1 MTKESRFSLKAKA
14 RVNGRKYEF
23 FFEYYF
29 RERKEDF
36 IIKSDTREDHSYEIE
51 LIEYP
56 QHLPKND
63 LPVIQFYSNEEF
75 APGRKFLSCETSPKS
90 YMDIVG
96 IIQIWSL
103 RNIIYQETGNIVKDV
118 QNVLD
123 FDLHFDKKLEIY
135 GRGL

>member
-1 MTKESRFSLKAKA
+1 MTKESRFSLKTKA

-36 IIKSDTREDHSYEIE
+36 IIKSNTREDRSYEIE

-56 QHLPKND
+56 QYRPKNV
-63 LPVIQFYSNEEF
+63 LPVIQFYSNEEL
-75 APGRKFLSCETSPKS
+75 APGRKFLSFETSSKS

-103 RNIIYQETGNIVKDV
+103 RNIIYLETGTIVEDV
-118 QNVLD
+118 LN
-123 FDLHFDKKLEIY
+123 FDLYFEKKLEIH